1 MVLFVLSL
9 TLGIDLGTT
18 ACRAAVLDEQGQC
31 QAMTRAALPAP
42 LSTALGFEQNPQLW
56 WQACEKALRELFT
69 QAPASEV
76 AALAIDGTS
85 STLLLS
91 SPQGQP
97 LCPALMYHDSR
108 AREEAAYLATVA
120 PQGAAV
126 HSPSS
131 SLAKL
136 LWLLAN
142 EPPEDP
148 FIALHQADWLL
159 GRFCGRYGLSDE
171 NNALKLGYD
180 PITRQWPDWFDM
192 LELPSGCLPE
202 VVPAG
207 SPVATVSPTI
217 AAAFGL
223 PADCQVI
230 AGTTD
235 STASFLA
242 SGAHEVGE
250 AVTTLGSTLVLKVLS
265 DRPVFAPQYGIY
277 SHRIGE
283 QWLVGG
289 ASNSGG
295 SVLRQFFSDAELVE
309 LSRDIDPQADCPLDY
324 YPLPARGERFPIND
338 PDMQGCLEP
347 RPDDDVAFLHGL
359 LDGIAAIEARGYHRL
374 HELGAPWPVSLRS
387 VGGGAKNSVWQAIR
401 ARHLTVPMLDADF
414 EEAACG
420 AARLARA
427 GLDKIR

>member
-1 MVLFVLSL
+1 M
-9 TLGIDLGTT
+9 
-18 ACRAAVLDEQGQC
+18 ARAS
-31 QAMTRAALPAP
+31 LPAP
-42 LSTALGFEQNPQLW
+42 LSTALGIEQHPQLW
-56 WQACEKALRELFT
+56 WHACQQALRELFIKVS
-69 QAPASEV
+69 ASEV
-76 AALAIDGTS
+76 AAIAIDGTS

-91 SPQGQP
+91 TVHGQP
-97 LCPALMYHDSR
+97 LCPALMYNDSR
-108 AREEAAYLATVA
+108 ARKEAALLAEIA

-136 LWLLAN
+136 LWLLGN
-142 EPPEDP
+142 EQPESP
-148 FIALHQADWLL
+148 FVALHQADWLM
-159 GRFCGRYGLSDE
+159 GRFSGQYGLSDE

-180 PITRQWPDWFDM
+180 AVSREWPNWLTRLD
-192 LELPSGCLPE
+192 LPQFGSLGGSLPE

-207 SPVATVSPTI
+207 SAVGAI
-217 AAAFGL
+217 APEIAIEFGL
-223 PADCQVI
+223 SPECLVI

-242 SGAHEVGE
+242 AGAHEVGE

-277 SHRIGE
+277 SHRLDE

-289 ASNSGG
+289 ASNTGG
-295 SVLRQFFSDAELVE
+295 AVLRQFFSDEELAK
-309 LSRDIDPQADCPLDY
+309 LSRDIDPEADCPFDY
-324 YPLPARGERFPIND
+324 YPLATRGERFPIND
-338 PDMQGCLEP
+338 PDMSGCLEP
-347 RPDDDVAFLHGL
+347 RPDDDAAFLHGL
-359 LDGIAAIEARGYHRL
+359 LDGMAAIEARGYHRL
-374 HELGAPWPVSLRS
+374 HELGAPWPVSIRT
-387 VGGGAKNSVWQAIR
+387 VGGGAKNAVWEKIR
-401 ARHLTVPMLDADF
+401 ARHLSVPMLSADF